1 MSKGMFTELMEASE
15 PKKVAPAHRRGQPT
29 KPPLP
34 PPKVPRPSDDLLP
47 GDLED
52 LSAAGY
58 NSHSYRFTE
67 AEIRW
72 LRRFCLRASERLDRQ
87 ISHNTLIRL
96 LLRLADQEWQG
107 NPRSNRILQLLAK
120 LKD

>member
-1 MSKGMFTELMEASE
+1 MFTELMEASE
-15 PKKVAPAHRRGQPT
+15 PRKAVAAPSKRQPA
-29 KPPLP
+29 KPSP
-34 PPKVPRPSDDLLP
+34 PPPPAPPRQPDDLLP

-52 LSAAGY
+52 LSTAGY

-87 ISHNTLIRL
+87 ISHNTLIRV
-96 LLRLADQEWQG
+96 LLRLADDEWRG
-107 NPRSNRILQLLAK
+107 NPRSNRILQMLGRLR
-120 LKD
+120 D

>member
-1 MSKGMFTELMEASE
+1 MFTELMEASE
-15 PKKVAPAHRRGQPT
+15 PKKVAPAPRKEQPA
-29 KPPLP
+29 KPSPAP
-34 PPKVPRPSDDLLP
+34 PPGTQRSTDDLLP

-87 ISHNTLIRL
+87 ISHNTLIRVM
-96 LLRLADQEWQG
+96 LRLADQEWQD
-107 NPRSNRILQLLAK
+107 NPRNNRILQLLGRT
-120 LKD
+120 KD